1 MSKRQ
6 ELELQAIRLYA
17 DGKDIPEISQIS
29 RDEDWYVSE
38 NTLRK
43 WRDRAGTEWQDA
55 RKVTRQSTLVNLED
69 VGSRIRRAREIA
81 TQMTG
86 SAKDQNDIG
95 LMLNQ
100 GLQVMLYDLMGKINT
115 ASVDPDE
122 LGGLTKMINNL
133 TLALGR
139 TEQSMARNQKTVA
152 DIKKQ
157 LIEQAVGEVKKK
169 AVDGTF
175 QFDPEAVE
183 YIAGALYGLKI

>member
-29 RDEDWYVSE
+29 RDENWYVSE

-152 DIKKQ
+152 DIRKAALQAAANVIGEEARAQGMDEAQAEFWMKKV
-157 LIEQAVGEVKKK
+157 LGVV
-169 AVDGTF
+169 
-175 QFDPEAVE
+175 
-183 YIAGALYGLKI
+183 